1 METTLVS
8 TILSYV
14 PDNAIALVAVVV
26 LYLVINKQR
35 SNTKTARDSEAESMK
50 AEIAV
55 LKAELEQIK
64 ALDLASRLASIETSL
79 KYIQM
84 LLEEKREK

>member
-1 METTLVS
+1 MEATLIS

-26 LYLVINKQR
+26 LYLIINKQR

-55 LKAELEQIK
+55 LKSELEQIK
-64 ALDLASRLASIETSL
+64 ALDLASKLAQIQTDLSWIKEKL
-79 KYIQM
+79 K
-84 LLEEKREK
+84 

>member
-14 PDNAIALVAVVV
+14 PDNAIALVAVIA
-26 LYLVINKQR
+26 LYFVISKQR

-55 LKAELEQIK
+55 LKSELEQIK
-64 ALDLASRLASIETSL
+64 ALDLASKLAQIQTDLSWIKEKL
-79 KYIQM
+79 K
-84 LLEEKREK
+84 

>member
-14 PDNAIALVAVVV
+14 PDNAIALVAVIA

-55 LKAELEQIK
+55 LKSELEQIK
-64 ALDLASRLASIETSL
+64 ALDLASKLAQIQTDLSWIKEKL
-79 KYIQM
+79 K
-84 LLEEKREK
+84 

>member
-14 PDNAIALVAVVV
+14 PDNAIALVAVIV

-35 SNTKTARDSEAESMK
+35 SNTKTVRDSEAESMK

-55 LKAELEQIK
+55 IKSELEQIK
-64 ALDLASRLASIETSL
+64 ALDLASKLAQIQTDLSWIKEKL
-79 KYIQM
+79 K
-84 LLEEKREK
+84 

>member
-1 METTLVS
+1 MEASLIS

-26 LYLVINKQR
+26 LYLIINKQR
-35 SNTKTARDSEAESMK
+35 SNTKTVRDSEAESMK

-64 ALDLASRLASIETSL
+64 ALDLASKLAQIQTDLSWIKEKL
-79 KYIQM
+79 K
-84 LLEEKREK
+84 

>member
-26 LYLVINKQR
+26 LYLIINKQR

-55 LKAELEQIK
+55 LKSELEQIK
-64 ALDLASRLASIETSL
+64 ALDLASKLAQIQTDLSWIKEKL
-79 KYIQM
+79 K
-84 LLEEKREK
+84 

>member
-26 LYLVINKQR
+26 LYLIINKQR

>member
-1 METTLVS
+1 MEASLIS

-26 LYLVINKQR
+26 LYLIINKQR

-55 LKAELEQIK
+55 LKSELEQIK
-64 ALDLASRLASIETSL
+64 ALDLASKLAQIQTDLSWIKEKL
-79 KYIQM
+79 K
-84 LLEEKREK
+84 

>member
-14 PDNAIALVAVVV
+14 PDNAIALVAVIV

-55 LKAELEQIK
+55 LKSELEQIK
-64 ALDLASRLASIETSL
+64 ALDLASKLAQIQTDLSWIKEKL
-79 KYIQM
+79 K
-84 LLEEKREK
+84 